1 MSLLKNIKIIDLTR
15 FVAGPHC
22 TLVLSDLGAEVIKV
36 EKCDKGDDLRIIG
49 PKLLHTSLW
58 AAVLNRGKKS
68 LSLNLKSIEGREIIL
83 NLIKE
88 ADVIIENFRPGVME
102 KLKLD
107 WKTINKINNKIV
119 MARISGYGQND
130 VLDSRQAFD
139 ATIQAETGFMQ
150 ISGHDEKP
158 TMIGTVFLDYTTGL
172 NTAVGIL
179 AALNFRN
186 QTGKGQ
192 LIETSLVSSAL
203 SLSMGE
209 VPNYF
214 LNKGKFG
221 KNGNS
226 DRFSSPSNTYK
237 AKDGYLHIMAG
248 SDDRFK
254 GLINAMNQ
262 KELFNNKLYNTPP
275 KRLKNQ
281 KKIDMLVNKWTKKNT
296 IKYLGKVL
304 SKNSVPWGK
313 VKTFSQFLNTKTA
326 NNNLIKAKINN
337 KNIIVPECAIRV
349 PNKKAST
356 KKVIPKVG
364 QNNEEILKGLGYSK
378 KAVSE
383 LRKKNILD

>member
-68 LSLNLKSIEGREIIL
+68 LSLNLKSAEGREIVL
-83 NLIKE
+83 KLIKE
-88 ADVIIENFRPGVME
+88 ADVVIENFRPGVME

-107 WKTINKINNKIV
+107 WKTIKKVNSKIV
-119 MARISGYGQND
+119 MARISGYGQKD
-130 VLDSRQAFD
+130 PLESRQAFD

-179 AALNFRN
+179 AALNSRN

-203 SLSMGE
+203 SLSME
-209 VPNYF
+209 AVPNYF
-214 LNKGKFG
+214 LNKGSFG

-254 GLINAMNQ
+254 GLVNAMDK

-275 KRLKNQ
+275 NRLKNQ
-281 KKIDMLVNKWTKKNT
+281 SKIDALINNWTKKNT
-296 IKYLGKVL
+296 IRYLGKAL

-326 NNNLIKAKINN
+326 DNNLMKAKINN
-337 KNIIVPECAIRV
+337 NIIVVPECAIRV
-349 PNKKAST
+349 PSNKSSS
-356 KKVIPKVG
+356 KKIIPKVG

-378 KAVSE
+378 KIISE
-383 LRKKNILD
+383 LRKKKILD